1 MKEMHLLPGVFAA
14 HHPDGRLRALAC
26 IHVDDTRYCGDE
38 TSEEIWKKVHQH
50 LNFGDLRRSTDGWV
64 KFCGRWER
72 QDPQTYEFEYSMN
85 DYATKLQKMPFPKK
99 AYETKNVDLAK
110 NDEVIVD
117 EKVPEND
124 VTAAQKL
131 EMSSLLGQ
139 LNWMA
144 RQGRYD
150 LSYGVS
156 HVQQLASRDG
166 KAAIEWLNKV
176 IYRAKQPTTQ
186 VIRKFNCN
194 LEEILVLSASDAA
207 FGAQPGGA
215 SQGGMVIALAEPSV
229 LDGEGAVSIV
239 EAASL
244 KIQRVVRCS
253 MSAEVSM
260 AATSFEH
267 GDFVRA
273 ALSEMLHRNFL
284 LSEWK
289 LWASKWRHFLIIDA
303 KTGFD
308 VLNSESQ
315 TSDRKIQIDLAVLK
329 QALMEGHANFAKW
342 VPGHHMVADGMTKWC
357 GNNAL
362 QKALEKG
369 IWSLRD
375 TDVAQGLRHEA
386 AKRRR
391 AYKHPKD
398 QLGDV

>member
-1 MKEMHLLPGVFAA
+1 M
-14 HHPDGRLRALAC
+14 
-26 IHVDDTRYCGDE
+26 
-38 TSEEIWKKVHQH
+38 
-50 LNFGDLRRSTDGWV
+50 

-85 DYATKLQKMPFPKK
+85 DYATKLQKMALPKK
-99 AYETKNVDLAK
+99 VYEAKNVDLIQ
-110 NDEVIVD
+110 NDEALVD
-117 EKVPEND
+117 EKMPEND
-124 VTAAQKL
+124 ITAAQKL

-166 KAAIEWLNKV
+166 KAAVEWLNKV

-186 VIRKFNCN
+186 VIRKFNCS

-215 SQGGMVIALAEPSV
+215 SQGGMVVALAEPSV
-229 LDGEGAVSIV
+229 LEGEGAVSIV
-239 EAASL
+239 EAASM

-273 ALSEMLHRNFL
+273 ALSEMLHCNFL

-289 LWASKWRHFLIIDA
+289 LWASKWSHFLIIDA

-315 TSDRKIQIDLAVLK
+315 TSDRMIQIDLAVLK

-342 VPGHHMVADGMTKWC
+342 VPGHHMVADGMTKWY

-375 TDVAQGLRHEA
+375 TDVAQGLRQEA

-391 AYKHPKD
+391 ACKHPKD